1 MNLGERIYEL
11 RSRAGLSQGE
21 LADRLDVSRQAV
33 SKWENNSAVP
43 ELDKLLKMSELFE
56 ISLDGLVKGTA
67 SESKEAKEEKEG
79 EAPVNEAPA
88 VVISSRFPP
97 RKIAAIVLFCMAFFT
112 GLVFL
117 LLGGP
122 GGLLYSVPFV
132 VFGLICFF
140 CERHT
145 GLKCLWAALFM
156 INAFCRW
163 ATGISVYAV
172 RLTFSWTSQM
182 NYGILA
188 ASWALVLFNAF
199 VVIYTAVKLGKEAP
213 ENPGRV
219 KKSMLISFAALALV
233 IAVNQLIGMLT
244 GYLYEDVF
252 SDGYYMHAFSF
263 VLSTV
268 GALKQYALEIVLALA
283 LTAAIRYKRLI
294 RKAK

>member
-21 LADRLDVSRQAV
+21 LADSLGVSRQAV

-43 ELDKLLKMSELFE
+43 DLDKLLKMSELFG
-56 ISLDGLVKGTA
+56 ISLDELVKG
-67 SESKEAKEEKEG
+67 EKPGKEAVIVSVPET
-79 EAPVNEAPA
+79 APVIIKQSLPT
-88 VVISSRFPP
+88 
-97 RKIAAIVLFCMAFFT
+97 RKIAGLVLFGMAFLT
-112 GLVFL
+112 ALVL
-117 LLGGP
+117 SVMGGI
-122 GGLLYSVPFV
+122 GGLLYALPFL
-132 VFGLICFF
+132 VFGLICWF

-145 GLKCLWAALFM
+145 GIKCLWAGLFM

-163 ATGISVYAV
+163 ATGISVSAV
-172 RLTFSWTSQM
+172 RYTFSWTSQM

-219 KKSMLISFAALALV
+219 KKSMLISFAALAFV

-244 GYLYEDVF
+244 GFLYEDVF

-283 LTAAIRYKRLI
+283 LTAVIRYKRLI